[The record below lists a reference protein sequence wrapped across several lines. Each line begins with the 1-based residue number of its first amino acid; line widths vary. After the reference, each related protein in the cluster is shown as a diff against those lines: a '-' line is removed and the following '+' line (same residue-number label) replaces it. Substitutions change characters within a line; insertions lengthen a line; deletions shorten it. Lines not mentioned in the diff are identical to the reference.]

1 MNYICSLNRSFI
13 PPLFFRLGSLP
24 YLWQS
29 VRLVCTYATVSVVE
43 ASVSIVL
50 MFILCHIQAL
60 DMLDM
65 LKKEEEMLSAV
76 KDRQSKVVQCLV
88 CQILHE
94 ALLCVSSQSA
104 VGLLLLFYIDNIIT
118 LEIFITL

>member
-1 MNYICSLNRSFI
+1 
-13 PPLFFRLGSLP
+13 
-24 YLWQS
+24 
-29 VRLVCTYATVSVVE
+29 
-43 ASVSIVL
+43 

-60 DMLDM
+60 DLLDM